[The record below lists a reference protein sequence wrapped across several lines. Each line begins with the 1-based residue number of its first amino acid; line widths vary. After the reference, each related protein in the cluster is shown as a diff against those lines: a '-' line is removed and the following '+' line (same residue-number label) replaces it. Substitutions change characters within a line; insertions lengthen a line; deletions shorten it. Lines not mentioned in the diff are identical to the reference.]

1 MSRAWRGTILLGAL
15 LGAGTGCR
23 PEPAPAAEVPPLDGG
38 WVMIPPTALR
48 QSGTLAHPRLAEAS
62 GAAVS
67 RQRPG
72 VLWTINDSGNPPD
85 LLLIDTAGTLLA
97 TLPLTGVTN
106 TDWEDLALGP
116 CPAGQCLYIADTG
129 DNLERRDAVSVVRL
143 TEPTLDASFQGDR
156 PPRPAETLTFRYPDG
171 AHDVEAMAVDA
182 AGNTL
187 LVTKGRSGGV
197 RLYRLPA
204 SAWGKGT
211 ATAERIDS
219 LPIVANA
226 GMGRLVTGMAL
237 SPDGQQLMV
246 RTYRDLFPFRVLP
259 TGKLTPMGKPTACD
273 ILGKEPLGE
282 GVSWL
287 TPTTLV
293 LTSERGLMKAGTV
306 FVVSCTI

>member
-1 MSRAWRGTILLGAL
+1 MSLAWRAAGLLGAL

-23 PEPAPAAEVPPLDGG
+23 PEPAPAAEVPPIDGG
-38 WVMIPPTALR
+38 WTMIRPATLR

-62 GAAVS
+62 GAAVT

-85 LLLIDTAGTLLA
+85 LLLIDTTGTLLA
-97 TLPLTGVTN
+97 TQPLSGVTN
-106 TDWEDLALGP
+106 TDWEDIALGP
-116 CPAGQCLYIADTG
+116 CPTGRCVYIADTG
-129 DNLERRDAVSVVRL
+129 DNLERRDAVSLVRL
-143 TEPTLDASFQGDR
+143 TEPTLDASYRGDR
-156 PPRPAETLTFRYPDG
+156 PARTAETLTFRYPDG

-182 AGNTL
+182 AGNAL
-187 LVTKGRSGGV
+187 LVSKGRSGGV
-197 RLYRLPA
+197 RLYRVA
-204 SAWGKGT
+204 ATAWGKGV

-219 LPIVANA
+219 LAILPNA

-246 RTYRDLFPFRVLP
+246 RTYRDLYPFRVLP

-306 FVVSCTI
+306 FVVSCSV